1 MQIKIVYVIQ
11 QFKKSVYFFR
21 YVDVDK
27 VKDLSQKLI
36 DCAFGSSYGDCLQ
49 EFADELF
56 VLVENFSEFL
66 FFDLRFVFK

>member
-1 MQIKIVYVIQ
+1 MQIKIIYIVQ
-11 QFKKSVYFFR
+11 KFKKSINFFR
-21 YVDVDK
+21 YIDVDK

-36 DCAFGSSYGDCLQ
+36 DCALDSSYGDCFQ

-66 FFDLRFVFK
+66 FFYLGFIFQ